1 MFSFFFPLSLSS
13 SALSHRCSS
22 EMESSR
28 LWRRSR
34 VGAHRRRQPH
44 VGVAGNL
51 RPWSVLGRSY
61 SAADAWRSQLSAIPS
76 SRLQLLAI
84 RPIPAGRL
92 QLPAITATKP
102 KP

>member
-1 MFSFFFPLSLSS
+1 MECTWQELLGGLEEEPERSLAVVDPNPGAVHPEAGVDPVLYVSP
-13 SALSHRCSS
+13 
-22 EMESSR
+22 EG
-28 LWRRSR
+28 
-34 VGAHRRRQPH
+34 VGT
-44 VGVAGNL
+44 
-51 RPWSVLGRSY
+51 
-61 SAADAWRSQLSAIPS
+61 ADAWRSQLSAIPS